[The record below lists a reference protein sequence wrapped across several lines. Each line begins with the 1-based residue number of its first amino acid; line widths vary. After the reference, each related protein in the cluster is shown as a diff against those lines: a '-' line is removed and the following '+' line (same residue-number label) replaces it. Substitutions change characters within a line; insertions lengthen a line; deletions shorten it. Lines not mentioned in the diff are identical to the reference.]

1 MGVYRTSEELSQ
13 GRHNEDRMRRADSWL
28 ERSERAASDRERA
41 RTREEETG
49 LDCERFIFLWIAFNS
64 AYGRELIDD
73 GNPKESERFSE
84 FLREVLGQDQKN
96 TIKTILWDT
105 YSGPIRVLLDNRYV
119 YGPFWDCVRDPWKFR
134 HWRGRFDK
142 ERKNARDKLA
152 NSDVHGVLVAVFDRL
167 YVLRNQIFHGGATF
181 ASGWGQEQVR
191 DGSRIMAALVPR
203 ILEIMRADIEKN
215 PESAVW
221 GKVAY
226 PRINEAPES
235 G

>member
-1 MGVYRTSEELSQ
+1 MYRTSEELSQ
-13 GRHNEDRMRRADSWL
+13 GRHNQDRMRRADSWL
-28 ERSERAASDRERA
+28 ERSEKAASDRKNA

-49 LDCERFIFLWIAFNS
+49 LDCERFIFLWIAFNA
-64 AYGRELIDD
+64 AYGPELVDDDDSREW
-73 GNPKESERFSE
+73 KRFSE
-84 FLREVLGQDQKN
+84 FLRKVLRQDQESA
-96 TIKTILWDT
+96 IETILWST
-105 YSGPIRVLLDNRYV
+105 YSGPVRILLNNQYV
-119 YGPFWDCVRDPWKFR
+119 YRPFWNWVRGSE
-134 HWRGRFDK
+134 RGRNWR
-142 ERKNARDKLA
+142 ERFERDRRAANGRLA

-181 ASGWGQEQVR
+181 ASGWGQDQVR

-221 GKVAY
+221 GRVAY
-226 PRINEAPES
+226 SRINEAPES

>member
-13 GRHNEDRMRRADSWL
+13 GRHNEARMRRADSWL
-28 ERSERAASDRERA
+28 DRSERAACDRERA
-41 RTREEETG
+41 RTREEGIG

-73 GNPKESERFSE
+73 DDPKESERFSE
-84 FLREVLGQDQKN
+84 FLREVLRQDQKN

-105 YSGPIRVLLDNRYV
+105 YSGPIRVLLNNQYV
-119 YGPFWDCVRDPWKFR
+119 YGPFWDWVRGSE
-134 HWRGRFDK
+134 RGRNWRKRF
-142 ERKNARDKLA
+142 ERDRWAANGKLA
-152 NSDVHGVLVAVFDRL
+152 NSDVHGVLVAVFRRL

>member
-1 MGVYRTSEELSQ
+1 MGVYRTSEELPQ

-41 RTREEETG
+41 RTREEEIG

-64 AYGRELIDD
+64 AYGRELVDD
-73 GNPKESERFSE
+73 DDPKESERFSE
-84 FLREVLGQDQKN
+84 FLRKVLQQDQE
-96 TIKTILWDT
+96 IAIETILWDT
-105 YSGPIRVLLDNRYV
+105 YSGPIRVLLNNQYV
-119 YGPFWDCVRDPWKFR
+119 YGPFWDWVRGSE
-134 HWRGRFDK
+134 RGRNWRKRF
-142 ERKNARDKLA
+142 ERDRRAAKGKLA
-152 NSDVHGVLVAVFDRL
+152 NSDVHGVLVAVFRRL